1 MSLSQREGKAWKER
15 EMRESALFGCCSQMD
30 EGEKRDCC
38 VFSLLSLLRSIRGSS
53 LPLPLL
59 PLPRFLAV
67 KNEERRGGMDEGCRE
82 DYFLGKNRLNRKG

>member
-59 PLPRFLAV
+59 PLPLLPLPRFLAV
-67 KNEERRGGMDEGCRE
+67 KNEERRGGWTKDAEKII
-82 DYFLGKNRLNRKG
+82 FWKKQP